1 MLEISLELLK
11 IRDTSI
17 KYVASRD
24 FEKKNMD
31 ENFL

>member
-1 MLEISLELLK
+1 MLEIFVELLK

-24 FEKKNMD
+24 FEKKNID